1 MADEYAEWKAEQ
13 AARWLRHIRDLK
25 HDISRLEDDIEVQR
39 SLALPS
45 GIDYSR
51 PVVMSSP
58 SADAIP
64 NAVARLEESIAR
76 YATELVGY
84 LDEKEQARACIGMLG
99 DARYRAVLSL
109 YYINGH
115 SWATVGEKLKKLD
128 GGRFT
133 YSSEYCRH
141 LRNDALPLVYDVM
154 PGEWKTPIPRAD

>member
-13 AARWLRHIRDLK
+13 AARWLRHVRDLK

-51 PVVMSSP
+51 PVVSSSP

-64 NAVARLEESIAR
+64 NAVARLEESVAR

-84 LDEKEQARACIGMLG
+84 LDEKEQARACIGMLD
-99 DARYRAVLSL
+99 DARHRAVLSL
-109 YYINGH
+109 YYVNAH
-115 SWATVGEKLKKLD
+115 SWLTVSKTMHYEV
-128 GGRFT
+128 
-133 YSSEYCRH
+133 SWCRR
-141 LRNDALPLVYDVM
+141 LRDEALPLVHDVM
-154 PGEWKTPIPRAD
+154 PREWRTMVPPAM

>member
-13 AARWLRHIRDLK
+13 AARWLRHVRDLK

-51 PVVMSSP
+51 PVVASSP

-64 NAVARLEESIAR
+64 NAVARLEDAIAE

-84 LDEKEQARACIGMLG
+84 LDEKEQARACIGLLD
-99 DARYRAVLSL
+99 DARHRAVLSL
-109 YYINGH
+109 YYVNGH
-115 SWATVGEKLKKLD
+115 SWLTVSKTMHYEV
-128 GGRFT
+128 
-133 YSSEYCRH
+133 SWCRR
-141 LRNDALPLVYDVM
+141 LRDEALPLMYEKM
-154 PGEWKTPIPRAD
+154 PRQWRTMVPPAM